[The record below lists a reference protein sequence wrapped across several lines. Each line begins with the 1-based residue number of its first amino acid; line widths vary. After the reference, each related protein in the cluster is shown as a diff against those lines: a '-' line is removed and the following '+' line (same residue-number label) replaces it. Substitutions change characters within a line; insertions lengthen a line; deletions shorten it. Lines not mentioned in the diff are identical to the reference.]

1 VPGSIV
7 VFAPDSFKGSAAAD
21 VAARAL
27 AAGWLAERPGDEVVL
42 RPMADGGEGTVDAFA
57 LAVPGARPMPVTVLG
72 PDGRDVSTAWLL
84 LPDGTGVVEL
94 ASASG
99 LTLLD
104 PLLPREAH
112 TYGFGQAIA
121 AALDGGARR
130 LLLAVGGSSSTDG
143 GAGALAALGA
153 RFLDD
158 AGQPVPLGGG
168 GLERLAEVDFL
179 GLRDLP
185 PGGASVLTD
194 VANPLLG
201 ELGAAAIFGPQKG
214 ASPEDVDVLDA
225 ALARLAALLPGV
237 DPGTPGAGAA
247 GGAGFGL
254 LAWGAA
260 LTPGSAAVAT
270 ALNLADAVR
279 GAALVVTGE
288 GAYDEQSAAGKV
300 PHHVAALAA
309 AAGVPV
315 ALVAG
320 RIGAPTGGFAHAVSL
335 TDLAGS
341 GAAAQADAPRY
352 LREAG
357 AALARAASS
366 RPLQSPTA

>member
-1 VPGSIV
+1 MPGSSV

-27 AAGWLAERPGDEVVL
+27 AAGWSAERPQDDVIL

-57 LAVPGARPMPVTVLG
+57 LAVPGSERRPVTVLG
-72 PDGRDVSTAWLL
+72 PDGRDVTTEWLL

-104 PLLPREAH
+104 PLLPRDAH
-112 TYGFGQAIA
+112 TYGFGQVIA
-121 AALDGGARR
+121 AAIDGGARR
-130 LLLAVGGSSSTDG
+130 LLLAIGGSSSTDG

-153 RFLDD
+153 RFVDD
-158 AGQPVPLGGG
+158 AGRPVPLGGG
-168 GLERLAEVDFL
+168 GLTAVAEVDFR

-185 PGGASVLTD
+185 PGGASVFTD

-201 ELGAAAIFGPQKG
+201 PLGAAAIFGPQKG
-214 ASPEDVDVLDA
+214 ASPADVTALDA
-225 ALARLAALLPGV
+225 ALARLAGLLDGV
-237 DPGTPGAGAA
+237 DPDTPGAGAA

-260 LTPGSAAVAT
+260 LTPGSATVAA
-270 ALNLADAVR
+270 ALDLAGAIR
-279 GAALVVTGE
+279 GADLVVTGA
-288 GAYDEQSAAGKV
+288 GAYDDQSAAGKV

-309 AAGVPV
+309 AAGVPA

-320 RIGAPTGGFAHAVSL
+320 RIGAPTGDFALAVSL
-335 TDLAGS
+335 TELAGS
-341 GAAAQADAPRY
+341 SSAAQADAERY

-357 AALARAASS
+357 AALARTFAS
-366 RPLQSPTA
+366 PSPNAH